1 MDISDTLREIQPITD
16 AALSRLEPQA
26 LLDELV
32 SRVRDAAGADTAA
45 VLLLEASGSH
55 LVAAAA
61 SGLEEEVRP
70 GSRMPL
76 GTGFAGQI
84 AARAEPVIINEVGHG
99 NVVNPVLL
107 AKGIRSLMGAP
118 LLADGQVIGVLH
130 VGTLTHRDFTE
141 HDLNLLQLAA
151 DRAALAV
158 HAIYSQFE
166 RDATTALQRSLL
178 PSALPTICGLEA
190 AARYVPGTGTVGGDW
205 YDVFPLPSGEICA
218 VIGDVTGSGLHAAV
232 IMGRMR
238 SALRAYALET
248 SDPADILTRLDCKMR
263 HFEPNALA
271 TVLCAVISP
280 ELDAIRI
287 SSAGHLPPV
296 LCTADGDCFL
306 AEITSDVLIGA
317 PAGFDRHA
325 YTITWP
331 PAAMFGMFTDGLV
344 ERRGEG
350 IDEGL
355 ARLCRALTPGDPE
368 SRCAEVMAAMTDTSS
383 RSDDVALLIFRR
395 SAVYTVNGQ
404 DPRDALDTTSG
415 EILVVP
421 CAGNETAFRS
431 PALARSAVQDH

>member
-1 MDISDTLREIQPITD
+1 MDISEALREIQPITD
-16 AALSRLEPQA
+16 SALSRLEPQA

-32 SRVRDAAGADTAA
+32 SRVRDALGVDTAA

-55 LVAAAA
+55 LVAAAT
-61 SGLEEEVRP
+61 SGLEEEVP
-70 GSRMPL
+70 QGSRVPL
-76 GTGFAGQI
+76 GAGFVGRI
-84 AARAEPVIINEVGHG
+84 ATRIEPVIVSEVGHR
-99 NVVNPVLL
+99 NVGNPVLL
-107 AKGIRSLMGAP
+107 AKGIRSLMRAP
-118 LLADGQVIGVLH
+118 LLVEGQVIGVLH

-141 HDLNLLQLAA
+141 HDLNLLQLTA

-158 HAIYSQFE
+158 QALYGQLD
-166 RDATTALQRSLL
+166 RDATTALQRSLM
-178 PSALPTICGLEA
+178 PSALPTVCGLEI
-190 AARYVPGTGTVGGDW
+190 AARYVPGTGPVGGDW

-248 SDPADILTRLDCKMR
+248 SDPADILTRLDRKMR

-280 ELDAIRI
+280 ELDAMRI
-287 SSAGHLPPV
+287 SCAGHLPPV
-296 LCTADGDCFL
+296 LCTADGDCVL

-317 PAGFDRHA
+317 PVGFDRHA
-325 YTITWP
+325 CTITWP
-331 PAAMFGMFTDGLV
+331 PAAMFAMFTDGLV

-355 ARLCRALTPGDPE
+355 DRLCRALTPGDPE
-368 SRCAEVMAAMTDTSS
+368 SRCAEVMAALTDASS
-383 RSDDVALLIFRR
+383 RSDDTALLLFRR
-395 SAVYTVNGQ
+395 SAIYTVNGQ

-415 EILVVP
+415 EV
-421 CAGNETAFRS
+421 
-431 PALARSAVQDH
+431 AVGSMRR